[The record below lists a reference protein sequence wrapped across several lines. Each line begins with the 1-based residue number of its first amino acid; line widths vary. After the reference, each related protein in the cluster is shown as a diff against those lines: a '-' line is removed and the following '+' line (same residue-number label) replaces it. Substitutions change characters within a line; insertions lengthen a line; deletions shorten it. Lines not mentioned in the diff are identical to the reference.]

1 MEVPVLEA
9 FSTALAKGGG
19 GRKRAGTAVL
29 FPTWFHFLKEK
40 KTGGLKIPANE
51 KLPLS
56 FFFFLRPNYWMYFRA
71 SKTAFVPL

>member
-29 FPTWFHFLKEK
+29 FPTWFHFLRK
-40 KTGGLKIPANE
+40 KPGGLKIPANE

-56 FFFFLRPNYWMYFRA
+56 FFFRGQITGCTSGLF
-71 SKTAFVPL
+71 KTAFVPL

>member
-40 KTGGLKIPANE
+40 KTGGLKNPANE
-51 KLPLS
+51 NCRS
-56 FFFFLRPNYWMYFRA
+56 AFFARPNYWMYFRA